1 MLAVYRRFSGG
12 SDIWQRI
19 CLQCRRPGFKP
30 WVRKMPWRREWQPTP
45 VFLPRESHEQMS
57 LSGYSPWGHKES
69 HMTKQQTLSLILSEI
84 YGKNYPTIVPAVK
97 DKEKEHWTNDDK
109 SA

>member
-1 MLAVYRRFSGG
+1 
-12 SDIWQRI
+12 
-19 CLQCRRPGFKP
+19 
-30 WVRKMPWRREWQPTP
+30 
-45 VFLPRESHEQMS
+45 MS

-84 YGKNYPTIVPAVK
+84 YGKKYPTIVPAVK